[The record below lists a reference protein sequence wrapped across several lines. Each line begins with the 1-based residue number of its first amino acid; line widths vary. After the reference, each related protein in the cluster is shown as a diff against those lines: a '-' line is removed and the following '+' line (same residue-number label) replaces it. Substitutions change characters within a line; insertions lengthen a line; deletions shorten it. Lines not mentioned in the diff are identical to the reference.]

1 MSYFRAA
8 VEDGDYCECDKCG
21 ERVYINEKQW

>member
-8 VEDGDYCECDKCG
+8 VEDGDYFECNDCD
-21 ERVYINEKQW
+21 ERVYINDTE